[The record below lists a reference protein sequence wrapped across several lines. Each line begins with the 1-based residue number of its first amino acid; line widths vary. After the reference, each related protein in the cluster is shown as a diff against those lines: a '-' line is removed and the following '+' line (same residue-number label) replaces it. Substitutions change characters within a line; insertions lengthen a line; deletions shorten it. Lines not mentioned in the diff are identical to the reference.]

1 MIPEKSDTGEE
12 RYRRRAIP
20 EKRNIREERY
30 RRRVIPGKKWDS
42 KEIEKEDSL

>member
-1 MIPEKSDTGEE
+1 MSFKMQEKYDTG
-12 RYRRRAIP
+12 
-20 EKRNIREERY
+20 EERY